1 MSVKNFLFFILLG
14 FSGLLNAE
22 RSANISPAPIESQCN
37 LPAPTNFQ
45 VVNIGTT
52 WVDLT
57 WIPSSPGSWHR
68 IRTYETSSGN
78 LVSNILVP
86 PGILVQRVNGLQP
99 NTEYTFKINAIC
111 EDGSDSNELTEADAT
126 TFIGELII
134 IGYESSAAT
143 VNCTIQ
149 AQNGSCTFPM
159 NGFQTGFMVRST
171 QDPSIKRRFFAG
183 KNTAPSS
190 NALFSVSLK
199 KDNLGE
205 SLAIQCDQLDPY
217 ALGKKYQVK
226 YEDQVVVE
234 FELSHNYVQDIGVLT
249 CTQISQNFEVVKFVT
264 PPQPNGGLGG
274 GGTFNGGSIGTLEE
288 SNTLVAGTMPN
299 PFSDQLSVQLE
310 QFSEAPVQ
318 LSLFNLN
325 GQRVLDQSFT
335 GGSETY
341 TLNTAQIPAG
351 FYLLRVEL
359 NGEVQTVKVVKTQ

>member
-1 MSVKNFLFFILLG
+1 MTVKNFILFVLLG

-22 RSANISPAPIESQCN
+22 LPANISPATVESQCN

-68 IRTYETSSGN
+68 IKTFETVSGN
-78 LVSNILVP
+78 LVGNIQVP
-86 PGILVQRVNGLQP
+86 PGILVQRINGLQP

-111 EDGSDSNELTEADAT
+111 EDGSDSNELTETDAT
-126 TFIGELII
+126 TFIGELIV
-134 IGYESSAAT
+134 IGYESSAAS

-149 AQNGSCTFPM
+149 VQNGSCTFPM

-183 KNTAPSS
+183 KTTDPSS
-190 NALFSVSLK
+190 DALFSVSLK
-199 KDNLGE
+199 KDNFRE
-205 SLAIQCDQLDPY
+205 SLAIQCDQQDPY

-264 PPQPNGGLGG
+264 PPQPNGGFGG
-274 GGTFNGGSIGTLEE
+274 GAFNGGSIGALEE
-288 SNTLVAGTMPN
+288 SHTLVANTMPN
-299 PFSDQLSVQLE
+299 PFSDQLNVQLE

-341 TLNTAQIPAG
+341 TLNTAHIPAG
-351 FYLLRVEL
+351 FYLLRVDY

>member
-1 MSVKNFLFFILLG
+1 MSVKNILLFVLIG

-22 RSANISPAPIESQCN
+22 LPANISPSSIESPCN

-57 WIPSSPGSWHR
+57 WIPSVPGSWHR

-86 PGILVQRVNGLQP
+86 PGLLVQRVNGLQP
-99 NTEYTFKINAIC
+99 NTSYNSKINAVC
-111 EDGSDSNELTEADAT
+111 EDGSDSDVLKDVDFQT
-126 TFIGELII
+126 IIVELII
-134 IGYESSAAT
+134 IGKEPTPS
-143 VNCTIQ
+143 TIDCSI
-149 AQNGSCTFPM
+149 NFPGGSCPFPA
-159 NGFQTGFMVRST
+159 NGTLAGFMVRSINN
-171 QDPSIKRRFFAG
+171 PSINRKFYLS
-183 KNTAPSS
+183 KTTELNVEKLSTKLKDSNTGQ
-190 NALFSVSLK
+190 LLT
-199 KDNLGE
+199 
-205 SLAIQCDQLDPY
+205 IQCDFQDPDATGNYFQVFYQGVQIMDFDLYWQPGQGQGIISGLFYENGWQL
-217 ALGKKYQVK
+217 
-226 YEDQVVVE
+226 
-234 FELSHNYVQDIGVLT
+234 
-249 CTQISQNFEVVKFVT
+249 VKFVT

-274 GGTFNGGSIGTLEE
+274 GGAFNGGSIGTLEE
-288 SNTLVAGTMPN
+288 STTVVANAMPN
-299 PFSDQLSVQLE
+299 PFSYQLNVQLT

-341 TLNTAQIPAG
+341 TLNTAHIPAG
-351 FYLLRVEL
+351 FYLLRVDH